1 MKRGKLNT
9 ILEYIELNNN
19 RPLGASVYA
28 SLIVMINNEEKI
40 VEELLDKDNWAYN
53 NLLTFLDYGLQDV
66 ISGLDRNSKHFND
79 TLIGSIYYVLGAFD
93 RLDKDTKD
101 KINGTAWLKYL
112 NKGYGTKRD
121 ALKEVYDGKDS

>member
-9 ILEYIELNNN
+9 ILEYIKLNDN

-40 VEELLDKDNWAYN
+40 IEELLDKDNWAYN
-53 NLLTFLDYGLQDV
+53 NLLAFLDYGLQDV
-66 ISGLDRNSKHFND
+66 ISDLDRNSKHFND
-79 TLIGSIYYVLGAFD
+79 TLIGSIYYVLGAFE
-93 RLDKDTKD
+93 RLDKDTRE
-101 KINGTAWLKYL
+101 KINGTLWLKYL

-121 ALKEVYDGKDS
+121 VLEEVK